1 MKRTGTQISHSLEAG
16 DSMKRLLLSLSILF
30 GVALSCRAQQLVE
43 AGKKLQET
51 GVIKSLV
58 EAKQDELA
66 VADTERKA
74 LGKTHAEFLLR
85 MKTLSQELS
94 GQLKEVARQLAE
106 NPDDEFLTKKQAI
119 LKGQQGIVLDLQRS
133 RDRLINTLD
142 RYKGLLASYLK
153 DPEAKI
159 FKEELKQQVMPFTF
173 ETLEDSEQRIA
184 REKKNLEQT
193 KKQKESLAKELKSCK
208 AALDVDEASIADIE
222 QQQKELS
229 SGVQRET
236 QGDLFGFS
244 AQQRVALTQMG
255 LAVAHLKKEHD
266 DIRTKEK
273 EFEISLNEMET
284 RVARMRLDALESL
297 TYAAKSSVV
306 TTLEQVEV
314 AKQEAEKARQLFL
327 SRKTRLTEDLDKVK
341 RTHAE
346 KQRALKATSER
357 VKIPLDKDLQEWRWE
372 AKKTPDSYL
381 AYATLSNLQE
391 QTFFF
396 DAREKEIERRIELEE
411 ERVTYLEELSLIK
424 ETYYKVTARAFGP
437 EEDISKE
444 EKKYVDKKAAFETII
459 KSYQTRK
466 DEIEN
471 SVVQIRNELFERI
484 ATKRADV
491 QKQRDTVFKT
501 NVQAFSAC
509 IAELEQAKEA
519 LSQRVSVLDT
529 IEKSYSESVTTLNKL
544 IGHLQFIVN
553 ELTSITIWYRPGYAI
568 SWYGIKNI
576 SSDLEL
582 FSSDVHAYA
591 GQFVVSS
598 FVNRVLQSFAF
609 FSLLGLL
616 LRLLVVCL
624 GIFVLWLLIPYAT
637 RWLLALGKN
646 NQGLATIELFV
657 AQTLIFLQRNF
668 VLVMPWVVLF
678 AITQVYTIQ
687 DPYFYIFFY
696 LVSIPYLIFVAY
708 RFFAHFVAFN
718 EANDYI
724 FVSEDFQ
731 QRLIVVTSSLTYATI
746 GIMFFRQAF
755 MWAGF
760 PRSELP
766 TILLAINFILFQIAL
781 IVLISKEQLL
791 SIIPARTDGWL
802 WIRDQFDRF
811 YYLIVL
817 GVITVIVMSN
827 PYVGYGRLV
836 LFMLSGALY
845 TLGLLRVLIWLH
857 GFFKKIA
864 SDLFFT
870 KVDEGVKERFSYAK
884 TWFGGII
891 LASFFVLGLI
901 GLFVA
906 AKIWN
911 WNIGLVDVRK
921 FMTMPLIGGKTE
933 LSITLSALLR
943 ILGYVGV
950 GIFASFIFHR
960 YVLKKIFD
968 LMLVETGL
976 QNAITS
982 ITRYLLVI
990 VFVLIGFEQVGLGG
1004 LIAYIAVLAVGASWI
1019 VKEPLGDLIA
1029 YFIILV
1035 QRPIRVGDYIKIDE
1049 ETRGVVRKITPK
1061 AVILR
1066 KKNSMTIMVP
1076 NNQIINKVVT
1086 NWNYARNFV
1095 ATDDITIIIDYGE
1108 NPQEI
1113 KKILMGVL
1121 EENSFVLKTPKPIVR
1136 LTEFVDFGYK
1146 FMLRAYIS
1154 STYTLDLWEIS
1165 SDLRM
1170 AVAARLHEKG
1180 IAIALPMSVMV
1191 TDQPKD
1197 KKAPSEN

>member
-1 MKRTGTQISHSLEAG
+1 MKRTETHLRYSLEAG
-16 DSMKRLLLSLSILF
+16 ECMKKCVLIFTL
-30 GVALSCRAQQLVE
+30 GMAVSCSASQLVE

-66 VADTERKA
+66 VADAERKA
-74 LGKTHAEFLLR
+74 LIKGHAEFALR
-85 MKTLSQELS
+85 MKTLTQELS
-94 GQLKEVARQLAE
+94 GQLKEVAQQLIK

-133 RDRLINTLD
+133 RDSLLKMLD
-142 RYKGLLASYLK
+142 RYKGLLEGYLK
-153 DPEAKI
+153 DPESKI
-159 FKEELKQQVMPFTF
+159 FKEELKQQIMPFTF
-173 ETLEDSEQRIA
+173 ETLEDAEQRIA
-184 REKKNLEQT
+184 REKKNLEQA
-193 KKQKESLAKELKSCK
+193 KKQKESLTKELKSFK
-208 AALDVDEASIADIE
+208 EALCADATSIADIE

-229 SGVQRET
+229 VGVQRET

-244 AQQRVALTQMG
+244 AQQRVALTQMA

-266 DIRTKEK
+266 DIRAKEK
-273 EFEISLNEMET
+273 EFEVALNEMET
-284 RVARMRLDALESL
+284 RVARLRLDTLESL

-327 SRKTRLTEDLDKVK
+327 SRKTRSTEELDKIK
-341 RTHAE
+341 RLHAE

-372 AKKTPDSYL
+372 PKKTPDSYL
-381 AYATLSNLQE
+381 AYATLSSLQE
-391 QTFFF
+391 QVFMLE
-396 DAREKEIERRIELEE
+396 AREKQIERMIELEE
-411 ERVTYLEELSLIK
+411 ERVTYLEELASIK

-444 EKKYVDKKAAFETII
+444 EKKYADKKIALETTI

-471 SVVQIRNELFERI
+471 SVVQIRNELLERI
-484 ATKRADV
+484 AAKRADV
-491 QKQRDTVFKT
+491 QKQRDIVFKT

-509 IAELEQAKEA
+509 IAELEQAKES

-529 IEKSYSESVTTLNKL
+529 IEKSYSESVMTLNKL

-582 FSSDVHAYA
+582 FSSDVRAYA
-591 GQFVVSS
+591 GQLTLSS
-598 FVNRVLQSFAF
+598 FMARILQSLAL
-609 FSLLGLL
+609 FSVFGLL
-616 LRLLVVCL
+616 LRLLALLL
-624 GIFVLWLLIPYAT
+624 GIFVLWFFVPLAV
-637 RWLLALGKN
+637 RWLLVLGKE
-646 NQGLATIELFV
+646 NQGLSTMELFV
-657 AQTLIFLQRNF
+657 AQTLMFLQRNF
-668 VLVMPWVVLF
+668 ALVMVWVVLF
-678 AITQVYTIQ
+678 FVAQTIQ

-696 LVSIPYLIFVAY
+696 LGSIPYLIFVAY
-708 RFFAHFVAFN
+708 RFFAHFVVFN
-718 EANDYI
+718 KANEYL

-731 QRLIVVTSSLTYATI
+731 QRLVVVASSLTYATL

-766 TILLAINFILFQIAL
+766 TILLAVNFILFQIAL

-791 SIIPARTDGWL
+791 SIIPTRTDGWL

-817 GVITVIVMSN
+817 GVITIIVMSN

-836 LFMLSGALY
+836 LFMFSGALY
-845 TLGLLRVLIWLH
+845 TFALLRILIWLH
-857 GFFKKIA
+857 GFFKKVA

-891 LASFFVLGLI
+891 LASFFVLGLV

-911 WNIGLVDVRK
+911 WNISFVDVRR

-933 LSITLSALLR
+933 LPITLSALIR
-943 ILGYVGV
+943 ILGYVGI

-968 LMLVETGL
+968 LMLVEIGL

-990 VFVLIGFEQVGLGG
+990 IFVLIGFEQVGLGG
-1004 LIAYIAVLAVGASWI
+1004 LIAYLAVLAVGASWI

-1035 QRPIRVGDYIKIDE
+1035 QRPIRVGDYIKLDE
-1049 ETRGVVRKITPK
+1049 ETRGVVRRITPK
-1061 AVILR
+1061 AVLLR

-1095 ATDDITIIIDYGE
+1095 ATDDITIVIDYSE

-1113 KKILMGVL
+1113 KKILLGVL

-1170 AVAARLHEKG
+1170 AVATRLHEKG
-1180 IAIALPMSVMV
+1180 VAIALPMSVMV
-1191 TDQPKD
+1191 ADQPKP
-1197 KKAPSEN
+1197 KKTPSEN

>member
-1 MKRTGTQISHSLEAG
+1 MKRTDTHISHSLKVG
-16 DSMKRLLLSLSILF
+16 DSMKRLLLSLSILC
-30 GVALSCRAQQLVE
+30 GMALSCHAQQLVE

-66 VADTERKA
+66 VADAERKL
-74 LGKTHAEFLLR
+74 LGKNHAEFVLR
-85 MKTLSQELS
+85 TKTTVQELA

-106 NPDDEFLTKKQAI
+106 NPDDEYLTKKQAI

-133 RDRLINTLD
+133 HDSLIKTLD
-142 RYKGLLASYLK
+142 RYKGLLEGYLK
-153 DPEAKI
+153 DPEAKV

-184 REKKNLEQT
+184 REKKNLEQA
-193 KKQKESLAKELKSCK
+193 KKQKESLVKELKAFK
-208 AALDVDEASIADIE
+208 AALDIDEASITDIE

-273 EFEISLNEMET
+273 EFEVALNEMET
-284 RVARMRLDALESL
+284 RIARMRLDALESL

-327 SRKTRLTEDLDKVK
+327 SRKTRLTEELDKVK

-391 QTFFF
+391 QVFFF
-396 DAREKEIERRIELEE
+396 DAREKMIERTIELEE
-411 ERVTYLEELSLIK
+411 ERVIYLEELASIK

-444 EKKYVDKKAAFETII
+444 EKKYVDKKNAFVTTV

-471 SVVQIRNELFERI
+471 SVVQIRNELLERL

-491 QKQRDTVFKT
+491 QKQRDGIFKT

-509 IAELEQAKEA
+509 VAELDQAKEA
-519 LSQRVSVLDT
+519 LTQRVSVLDT

-544 IGHLQFIVN
+544 IGHLQFIVT

-568 SWYGIKNI
+568 SWYGVKNI

-582 FSSDVHAYA
+582 FSSDVRAYA
-591 GQFVVSS
+591 GQFTLSS
-598 FVNRVLQSFAF
+598 FMTRVVQSFED

-616 LRLLVVCL
+616 LRLFALCM
-624 GIFVLWLLIPYAT
+624 GIFMFWLLVPYAA
-637 RWLLALGKN
+637 RWLLVLGKD
-646 NQGLATIELFV
+646 NQGLGTVELFA
-657 AQTLIFLQRNF
+657 AQTLMFLQRNF
-668 VLVMPWVVLF
+668 SLVMAWVVF
-678 AITQVYTIQ
+678 FVVTQIYTIQ

-708 RFFAHFVAFN
+708 RFLAHFVAFN
-718 EANDYI
+718 KANEYL

-731 QRLIVVTSSLTYATI
+731 QRLVIVASSLIYATI

-791 SIIPARTDGWL
+791 SIIPTRTDGWL
-802 WIRDQFDRF
+802 WLRDQFDRF

-836 LFMLSGALY
+836 LFMFSGALY
-845 TLGLLRVLIWLH
+845 TFILLRVLIWLH
-857 GFFKKIA
+857 SFFKKVA

-870 KVDEGVKERFSYAK
+870 KVDEGVKERFAYAK

-891 LASFFVLGLI
+891 LASFFILGLA

-911 WNIGLVDVRK
+911 WNISFVDVRK
-921 FMTMPLIGGKTE
+921 FMMMPLVGGKTE
-933 LSITLSALLR
+933 LSITLAALIE

-950 GIFASFIFHR
+950 GIFVSFIFHR

-968 LMLVETGL
+968 LMLVEIGL

-990 VFVLIGFEQVGLGG
+990 AFMLIGFEKANLGG

-1035 QRPIRVGDYIKIDE
+1035 QRPIRVGDYIKIDD

-1066 KKNSMTIMVP
+1066 KKNSITIMVP
-1076 NNQIINKVVT
+1076 NNQIINRVVT

-1113 KKILMGVL
+1113 KKILMKVL

-1136 LTEFVDFGYK
+1136 LSEFVDFGYK

-1170 AVAARLHEKG
+1170 AVATRLHEQG
-1180 IAIALPMSVMV
+1180 ITIALPMSVMV
-1191 TDQPKD
+1191 TDQPKP
-1197 KKAPSEN
+1197 KKTPSEN

>member
-1 MKRTGTQISHSLEAG
+1 MK
-16 DSMKRLLLSLSILF
+16 KLF
-30 GVALSCRAQQLVE
+30 LIITIGLAVSCQASQLVE
-43 AGKKLQET
+43 ASKKLQET

-58 EAKQDELA
+58 EAKQEELA
-66 VADTERKA
+66 AVEAERKSLA
-74 LGKTHAEFLLR
+74 KGHSEFVFRMNTLL
-85 MKTLSQELS
+85 QELS
-94 GQLKEVARQLAE
+94 GQLKEIVHQLVQ

-133 RDRLINTLD
+133 RDSLLKTLD
-142 RYKGLLASYLK
+142 KYKGLLEAYLK
-153 DPEAKI
+153 DPETKI

-173 ETLEDSEQRIA
+173 ETLEDSEQRIG
-184 REKKNLEQT
+184 REKKNLEQA
-193 KKQKESLAKELKSCK
+193 KKQKESLVKELKAFK
-208 AALDVDEASIADIE
+208 TALESDATSISDIE
-222 QQQKELS
+222 QQQKDLS
-229 SGVQRET
+229 AGVQRET

-266 DIRTKEK
+266 DIRVREK
-273 EFEISLNEMET
+273 EIEVALNEMET

-297 TYAAKSSVV
+297 AYAAKSSVV

-327 SRKTRLTEDLDKVK
+327 SRKKRSTEELDKIK
-341 RTHAE
+341 RTHTE
-346 KQRALKATSER
+346 KQRVLKATSER

-372 AKKTPDSYL
+372 AKKTADSYL

-391 QTFFF
+391 QIFFL
-396 DAREKEIERRIELEE
+396 DARERLIERTIELEE
-411 ERVTYLEELSLIK
+411 ERVTYLEELASIK

-437 EEDISKE
+437 EEDLSKE
-444 EKKYVDKKAAFETII
+444 EKKYIEKKVLLESSI

-471 SVVQIRNELFERI
+471 SVVQVRNEFLERV

-491 QKQRDTVFKT
+491 QKQRDLIFKT

-509 IAELEQAKEA
+509 VSELEQAKEA

-529 IEKSYSESVTTLNKL
+529 IEKSYSESVMTFNKL
-544 IGHLQFIVN
+544 IGHLQFIIN

-576 SSDLEL
+576 TSDLEL
-582 FSSDVHAYA
+582 FSSDVRAYV
-591 GQFVVSS
+591 GQFTFSS
-598 FVNRVLQSFAF
+598 FVMRFLQSFAA
-609 FSLLGLL
+609 FSVLGIIW
-616 LRLLVVCL
+616 RLLVV
-624 GIFVLWLLIPYAT
+624 
-637 RWLLALGKN
+637 LLALIVLWFLMPYAIRWLFTLKG
-646 NQGLATIELFV
+646 GSLELFA
-657 AQTLIFLQRNF
+657 AQSLIFLRRNF
-668 VLVMPWVVLF
+668 ALIMTWVVLF
-678 AITQVYTIQ
+678 SIAQIYIIQ

-696 LVSIPYLIFVAY
+696 LISIPYLIFIAY
-708 RFFAHFVAFN
+708 RFFTYFVAFN
-718 EANDYI
+718 KANEYVFI
-724 FVSEDFQ
+724 SEDFQ
-731 QRLIVVTSSLTYATI
+731 NRLVIVASSLTYATLV
-746 GIMFFRQAF
+746 IMFFRQAF

-791 SIIPARTDGWL
+791 SVIPTQTEGWL
-802 WIRDQFDRF
+802 WVRDQFDRF

-845 TLGLLRVLIWLH
+845 TFILLRVLIWLH

-864 SDLFFT
+864 SDLFFV

-884 TWFGGII
+884 TWFGSII
-891 LASFFVLGLI
+891 LASFFILGLA
-901 GLFVA
+901 GVFVA

-911 WNIGLVDVRK
+911 WNISLIDLRK
-921 FMTMPLIGGKTE
+921 FLTMPLIGGQTTMP
-933 LSITLSALLR
+933 ITLAAVIK

-968 LMLVETGL
+968 LLLVEIGL

-982 ITRYLLVI
+982 VTRYLLVI

-1004 LIAYIAVLAVGASWI
+1004 LIAYLAVVAVGASWI
-1019 VKEPLGDLIA
+1019 VKEPLGDLVA

-1035 QRPIRVGDYIKIDE
+1035 QRPIRIGDYIKIDE

-1066 KKNSMTIMVP
+1066 KKNSVTIMIP
-1076 NNQIINKVVT
+1076 NNQIVNKTIT
-1086 NWNYARNFV
+1086 NWNYSRNFV
-1095 ATDDITIIIDYGE
+1095 ATDDITVVIGYDQD
-1108 NPQEI
+1108 PQEI
-1113 KKILMGVL
+1113 KKLLFGVF
-1121 EENSFVLKTPKPIVR
+1121 EANSFVLKTPKPVVR
-1136 LTEFVDFGYK
+1136 LTEFADFGYK
-1146 FMLRAYIS
+1146 FTMRAYIS

-1165 SDLRM
+1165 SDIRM
-1170 AVAARLHEKG
+1170 AVALRLREKG
-1180 IAIALPMSVMV
+1180 IALASPVNVLVENS
-1191 TDQPKD
+1191 PKD
-1197 KKAPSEN
+1197 KKTPNEN

>member
-1 MKRTGTQISHSLEAG
+1 
-16 DSMKRLLLSLSILF
+16 
-30 GVALSCRAQQLVE
+30 
-43 AGKKLQET
+43 
-51 GVIKSLV
+51 
-58 EAKQDELA
+58 
-66 VADTERKA
+66 
-74 LGKTHAEFLLR
+74 
-85 MKTLSQELS
+85 
-94 GQLKEVARQLAE
+94 
-106 NPDDEFLTKKQAI
+106 
-119 LKGQQGIVLDLQRS
+119 
-133 RDRLINTLD
+133 LI
-142 RYKGLLASYLK
+142 
-153 DPEAKI
+153 
-159 FKEELKQQVMPFTF
+159 
-173 ETLEDSEQRIA
+173 
-184 REKKNLEQT
+184 
-193 KKQKESLAKELKSCK
+193 
-208 AALDVDEASIADIE
+208 
-222 QQQKELS
+222 
-229 SGVQRET
+229 
-236 QGDLFGFS
+236 
-244 AQQRVALTQMG
+244 
-255 LAVAHLKKEHD
+255 
-266 DIRTKEK
+266 
-273 EFEISLNEMET
+273 
-284 RVARMRLDALESL
+284 
-297 TYAAKSSVV
+297 
-306 TTLEQVEV
+306 
-314 AKQEAEKARQLFL
+314 
-327 SRKTRLTEDLDKVK
+327 
-341 RTHAE
+341 
-346 KQRALKATSER
+346 
-357 VKIPLDKDLQEWRWE
+357 
-372 AKKTPDSYL
+372 KTPDSYL